1 MQLVLEFPMG
11 PDYWKHGNEG
21 TVNIL
26 GKLSKFD
33 IFRKINQFI
42 KLFPFKAHLMK
53 IIVQHF

>member
-11 PDYWKHGNEG
+11 PDYWERGNEG

-33 IFRKINQFI
+33 IFRKINHLI
-42 KLFPFKAHLMK
+42 KIFPFKAQLM
-53 IIVQHF
+53 

>member
-33 IFRKINQFI
+33 IFRKINQLI
-42 KLFPFKAHLMK
+42 KIFPFKAQLM
-53 IIVQHF
+53 